1 MADQTKTAEDIA
13 GEILDGINEAVRA
26 GHTEVPEGN
35 PKMYGLDHLSFDE
48 AVKEAWKKM
57 DLFSRAFYKENDNR
71 ILLSGGRVP
80 ADGRGDANWIIY
92 DDYIRNRDKY
102 FIDDDRMTTMCTDG
116 RNIYMNPWF
125 VNTMTPEEIIFVL
138 AHEIS
143 HIKLIHVGDD
153 KRLNRFTEGPSSDIY
168 NRMGTPIRAN
178 IANIVTDLIINDSL
192 VEDKV
197 GAIPRDHETGE
208 IFGCYI
214 EGYGKY
220 SAEEGIVNFVNLLV
234 SKGLSKFK
242 EAIRNKLGGK
252 GLAVPVIGTAKNL
265 TEAADAI
272 NEFLRFLNEFAS
284 EMQKQAGQGQQNQQG
299 QQGQGQQGQGQQGQ
313 GQQGQNESGG
323 QEGSGGGKKEKDK
336 DGKDGKGQT
345 LDDFIDK
352 AIDQMMD
359 SAMNPQQNGRGG
371 KGQGS
376 ASMPGGGGGNGT
388 PLTQEEIEQ
397 IVDAIIKEIAGNSKT
412 LGDHNFQE
420 ELIQERAER
429 NRESN
434 EDTKRAVDAES
445 KVLDEQIISKLE
457 RMGISKERLAGMGRI
472 GGDLYKRWEE
482 RQYKPKRPYDKVL
495 TKLFHKI
502 NMGNQSETY
511 AKHNRKSTVINAAN
525 RKYAASH
532 GFEPKK
538 LIISSKRSIAGK
550 IVIAIDVSGS
560 ICNDDMSMGMAAAE
574 ILRVADLLN
583 RKSARCDIEIIF
595 CHTDI
600 RKEGPFRGGSP
611 DMAEFIE
618 SIKKKGLNV
627 GNGGGTDLLPVWQD
641 IIKQGERT
649 GKYPSGLLFVTDT
662 QTDNDKKIVDLYDS
676 MKFRVPTVILH
687 PGDSCV
693 TKSFKELAERNGDFL
708 LADIEAILT
717 KEGVYDDPSR

>member
-1 MADQTKTAEDIA
+1 
-13 GEILDGINEAVRA
+13 
-26 GHTEVPEGN
+26 
-35 PKMYGLDHLSFDE
+35 
-48 AVKEAWKKM
+48 
-57 DLFSRAFYKENDNR
+57 
-71 ILLSGGRVP
+71 
-80 ADGRGDANWIIY
+80 
-92 DDYIRNRDKY
+92 
-102 FIDDDRMTTMCTDG
+102 
-116 RNIYMNPWF
+116 
-125 VNTMTPEEIIFVL
+125 
-138 AHEIS
+138 
-143 HIKLIHVGDD
+143 
-153 KRLNRFTEGPSSDIY
+153 
-168 NRMGTPIRAN
+168 
-178 IANIVTDLIINDSL
+178 
-192 VEDKV
+192 
-197 GAIPRDHETGE
+197 
-208 IFGCYI
+208 
-214 EGYGKY
+214 
-220 SAEEGIVNFVNLLV
+220 
-234 SKGLSKFK
+234 
-242 EAIRNKLGGK
+242 
-252 GLAVPVIGTAKNL
+252 
-265 TEAADAI
+265 
-272 NEFLRFLNEFAS
+272 
-284 EMQKQAGQGQQNQQG
+284 
-299 QQGQGQQGQGQQGQ
+299 
-313 GQQGQNESGG
+313 
-323 QEGSGGGKKEKDK
+323 
-336 DGKDGKGQT
+336 
-345 LDDFIDK
+345 
-352 AIDQMMD
+352 
-359 SAMNPQQNGRGG
+359 MNPQQNGRGG
-371 KGQGS
+371 KGGGG
-376 ASMPGGGGGNGT
+376 AAMPGGGSGDGT

-429 NRESN
+429 NGESN
-434 EDTKRAVDAES
+434 EDTKRAIDAES

-511 AKHNRKSTVINAAN
+511 AKHNRRSTVINAAN
-525 RKYAASH
+525 RKYAANH
-532 GFEPKK
+532 GTEQKK
-538 LIISSKRSIAGK
+538 FIISSKRSIAGK

-560 ICNDDMSMGMAAAE
+560 ICGDDMSMGMAAAE

-627 GNGGGTDLLPVWQD
+627 GNGGGTDLLPVWQE

-662 QTDNDKKIVDLYDS
+662 QTYNDEKIVELYDS

-693 TKSFKELAERNGDFL
+693 IKSFKELSERNGDFL